1 MSELRIGK
9 VSSVDAT
16 TGMVKVHYEDRDSV
30 TGWLPYVTAGNEYN
44 PPAIGSSVLVGHL
57 STGGCDGVV
66 IGTYWNK
73 ANVPSESNG
82 FMKQLSKTPGEAY
95 IKYDETTKKLTIKA
109 QIVTLEQG
117 G

>member
-9 VSSVDAT
+9 VSSVDT
-16 TGMVKVHYEDRDSV
+16 TTSMVKVHYEDRDSV

-44 PPAIGSSVLVGHL
+44 PPVIGSSVLVGHL
-57 STGGCDGVV
+57 STGDGVV

-73 ANVPSESNG
+73 SNVPSESNG
-82 FMKQLSKTPGEAY
+82 FMKQLSKEPGESY
-95 IKYDETTKKLTIKA
+95 IKYDETTKELTIKA
-109 QIVTLEQG
+109 KTITLEQG